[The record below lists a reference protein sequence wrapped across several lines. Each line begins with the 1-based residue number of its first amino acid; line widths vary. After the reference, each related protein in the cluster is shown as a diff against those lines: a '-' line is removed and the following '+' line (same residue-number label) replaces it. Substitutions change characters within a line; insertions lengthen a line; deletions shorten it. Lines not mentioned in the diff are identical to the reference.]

1 MTMSLTLL
9 KLLFY
14 RDNGPLVGNQDI
26 NNQNINKNVVIWL
39 YFFGGFVFSYPLVKP
54 SDISFKFIHLFKV
67 SI

>member
-39 YFFGGFVFSYPLVKP
+39 YFFGGFVLVT
-54 SDISFKFIHLFKV
+54 L
-67 SI
+67 